1 MLSKNGN
8 ENVPSSVLKAKL
20 LSFATLVNDNFQNEF
35 AYVLNYLALGYAN
48 INSDIHGTRIPRT
61 PLQSNISNAS
71 QTLTN
76 ASGRTLK
83 LQNRRILP
91 FVNDLAMDNFNSSSG
106 TQISHGLLKLSVK
119 QISEKF
125 SNNLDIVTHLD
136 LSRRVYQLIL
146 GNSVGKQIEDIVG
159 CNPFMSRHL
168 MERNLRE
175 KSKHLKSNEVDLLPS
190 HDPESSQH
198 IGIKLKLHD
207 SKDVYLL
214 SLFIYCHSH
223 SRSHHYYRQFLIL
236 G

>member
-48 INSDIHGTRIPRT
+48 INSDIDGTRIPRT

-76 ASGRTLK
+76 TSGRTLK

-91 FVNDLAMDNFNSSSG
+91 FVNDLAMDNFNSSSS

-125 SNNLDIVTHLD
+125 SNNLAKNSSDIVTHL
-136 LSRRVYQLIL
+136 I
-146 GNSVGKQIEDIVG
+146 
-159 CNPFMSRHL
+159 
-168 MERNLRE
+168 
-175 KSKHLKSNEVDLLPS
+175 
-190 HDPESSQH
+190 
-198 IGIKLKLHD
+198 
-207 SKDVYLL
+207 
-214 SLFIYCHSH
+214 
-223 SRSHHYYRQFLIL
+223 
-236 G
+236 

>member
-1 MLSKNGN
+1 MAQESH
-8 ENVPSSVLKAKL
+8 VLLCK
-20 LSFATLVNDNFQNEF
+20 TFQTQ
-35 AYVLNYLALGYAN
+35 VK
-48 INSDIHGTRIPRT
+48 
-61 PLQSNISNAS
+61 
-71 QTLTN
+71 LTN

-83 LQNRRILP
+83 MQNRRILP

-119 QISEKF
+119 QIFAKNS
-125 SNNLDIVTHLD
+125 SDIVTHLD
-136 LSRRVYQLIL
+136 LSRRDYQLIL

-175 KSKHLKSNEVDLLPS
+175 KSKHLKSIEVDLLPS

-198 IGIKLKLHD
+198 IGISSNSMTAKTFIYCHCSFTVHL
-207 SKDVYLL
+207 
-214 SLFIYCHSH
+214 LFIYCHSH
-223 SRSHHYYRQFLIL
+223 SRSHQYYRQFLTV

>member
-1 MLSKNGN
+1 MLSKNGK

-61 PLQSNISNAS
+61 PLHSNISNAS

-91 FVNDLAMDNFNSSSG
+91 FVNDLAMDSFNSPSS
-106 TQISHGLLKLSVK
+106 TQISHCLLKLSVK
-119 QISEKF
+119 RISEKF
-125 SNNLDIVTHLD
+125 SNRYVTHLD
-136 LSRRVYQLIL
+136 LSRCDYQLIL

-159 CNPFMSRHL
+159 CNPFVSRHL
-168 MERNLRE
+168 MERNFRE
-175 KSKHLKSNEVDLLPS
+175 KSKHLKSNEVHLLPS

-223 SRSHHYYRQFLIL
+223 SRFH
-236 G
+236 